1 MTVASIMHPDPLTLR
16 ADQTVG
22 EAIRILRE
30 HRFRSVPV
38 IESDGTMIGQF
49 SVRTILSL
57 LLPKVATLRGG
68 LRRISFMHDSMED
81 LQRRLSDNLDEP
93 LRDHAHTNVECVATD
108 DPLSQTVLALFEKQE
123 NLPVINEVGK
133 LVGILSYWDV
143 VDHLVE
149 GTNEK

>member
-22 EAIRILRE
+22 EAVRILRE

-38 IESDGTMIGQF
+38 IESNGTMIGQF

-57 LLPKVATLRGG
+57 LLPRVATLRGG
-68 LRRISFMHDSMED
+68 LRRLSFMHDSMED
-81 LQRRLSDNLDEP
+81 LRRRLSDNLDEP
-93 LRDHAHTNVECVATD
+93 LRDHAHTNVECVGPD
-108 DPLSQTVLALFEKQE
+108 DPLSQTVLVLFEKQE
-123 NLPVINEVGK
+123 NLPVVNEVGK